1 MSQGGRV
8 GASGDLYVEVLVA
21 DDERFERRDSDLVH
35 LTVIGFAEA
44 TLGTRIEIPL
54 IDGNTKVLDIPR
66 GTPPGHVFQIRGQG
80 MSILGRRNRGNLLV
94 VVEVEVPESVT
105 TEEEEVLRRW
115 AELRGERTNR
125 PASAK

>member
-1 MSQGGRV
+1 M
-8 GASGDLYVEVLVA
+8 GASGDLYVEVSVA

-54 IDGNTKVLDIPR
+54 IDGNTKGTRHSKGHPSWPR
-66 GTPPGHVFQIRGQG
+66 VPNPRSRHVN
-80 MSILGRRNRGNLLV
+80 LGRRNRGNLLV